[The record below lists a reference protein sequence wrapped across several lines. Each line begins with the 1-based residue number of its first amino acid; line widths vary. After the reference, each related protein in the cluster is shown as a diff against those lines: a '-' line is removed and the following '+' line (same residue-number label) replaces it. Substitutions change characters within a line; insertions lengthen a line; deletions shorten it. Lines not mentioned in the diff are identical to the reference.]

1 MTKTQ
6 NQCAQDFK
14 ARNNL
19 NNYINFYHFSF
30 SSAFTFESRWLNIT
44 PALQLGLLLLGWYHR
59 CMRTL
64 SLFIRDC
71 CLFLLSL
78 KHKTVLKI
86 WLWGTSQ
93 MFWGF
98 FLYLQLRIISLVVQ
112 KLSWMKQYLTI
123 KYRPCTHDMWNTNE
137 ECNITG
143 VWWIQKYKEF
153 GVTINLFY
161 KQLDVSSVSKI
172 TLKVKFHALSTP

>member
-19 NNYINFYHFSF
+19 NKYINLYHFSF

-93 MFWGF
+93 MFCGF
-98 FLYLQLRIISLVVQ
+98 FCTYNSELYHWWYKSCLE
-112 KLSWMKQYLTI
+112 WNNTWPLT

-137 ECNITG
+137 ECNITR

-153 GVTINLFY
+153 GVTINLF
-161 KQLDVSSVSKI
+161 
-172 TLKVKFHALSTP
+172 

>member
-19 NNYINFYHFSF
+19 NKYINLYHFSF

-78 KHKTVLKI
+78 KHKTVLKNMTLRNI
-86 WLWGTSQ
+86 SNVLWV
-93 MFWGF
+93 

-112 KLSWMKQYLTI
+112 KLS
-123 KYRPCTHDMWNTNE
+123 
-137 ECNITG
+137 
-143 VWWIQKYKEF
+143 
-153 GVTINLFY
+153 
-161 KQLDVSSVSKI
+161 
-172 TLKVKFHALSTP
+172 

>member
-1 MTKTQ
+1 MTKRQ

-44 PALQLGLLLLGWYHR
+44 PALQLGLLLFGWYHR

-93 MFWGF
+93 MFCGF
-98 FLYLQLRIISLVVQ
+98 FCTYNSELYHWWYKSCLEWNNTWPLSIGHVPMTCETQTKNVILQGYDEY
-112 KLSWMKQYLTI
+112 K
-123 KYRPCTHDMWNTNE
+123 NT
-137 ECNITG
+137 
-143 VWWIQKYKEF
+143 K
-153 GVTINLFY
+153 NLEL
-161 KQLDVSSVSKI
+161 Q
-172 TLKVKFHALSTP
+172 